1 MRPEMN
7 IRVPMV
13 LVALMLVFACSVFK
27 PNVPVECY
35 RRVSI
40 FGQGHVIIVKSRTS
54 STLSLWIKTE
64 EKTAN
69 FTLEPYKNKEFGWLE
84 GFHFGD
90 NTSYSVG
97 GEGYSPLGLSVEK
110 TSRWD

>member
-1 MRPEMN
+1 MN
-7 IRVPMV
+7 NRVPMV
-13 LVALMLVFACSVFK
+13 IVALVLVFACSAFK

-35 RRVSI
+35 RRASI
-40 FGQGHVIIVKSRTS
+40 FGQGYVIIVKSKTS

-69 FTLEPYKNKEFGWLE
+69 FTLEPHKSQNFGWLE

-97 GEGYSPLGLSVEK
+97 AEGYSPLDLSVEK